1 MKMDARQEAV
11 LSRVKAT
18 SERLRVAKANVEARV
33 REMVRDE
40 LAELTALRDAE
51 TREAWRVGVSKAA
64 IKRALG
70 TKDHATLQNILA
82 GVDFGVDV
90 VSNQITDFDSAAGTF
105 TLNFVD
111 TPFGVVNGSL
121 PCVFAVN
128 DFEVAGSRVS
138 FEWLPSYSGDP
149 VAVALTELVKAGDT
163 GVYRSVCEMLGSKIV
178 EG

>member
-1 MKMDARQEAV
+1 MKLDARQEAV
-11 LSRVKAT
+11 LSRVKTT
-18 SERLRVAKANVEARV
+18 SERLRVARANVEARV
-33 REMVRDE
+33 REMVREE

-70 TKDHATLQNILA
+70 TKDHATLQSILA

-90 VSNQITDFDSAAGTF
+90 VSEQVTDFDAQAGTF

-111 TPFGVVNGSL
+111 TPYGVVTGGL
-121 PCVFAVN
+121 PCVFTVN
-128 DFEVAGSRVS
+128 DYQVAGSRVS
-138 FEWLPSYSGDP
+138 FEWLPGFESDP
-149 VAVALTELVKAGDT
+149 IAAVFVQLAKNGDT
-163 GVYRSVCEMLGSKIV
+163 AVYRGVCDVLESKIV